1 MNARTTKEDVIKA
14 VNSFPSI
21 SPTASKILPMLN
33 DPNTNVADIENTVR
47 YDPGLTANILKLANS
62 AFFGLPGTISS
73 ISQAVAQLGWKRMYQ
88 LVIASTVNAV
98 MDKHVP
104 GYDLQ
109 RGQLWRHSVAVSV
122 AAEILVKQR
131 RINASDETF
140 TAALLHDIGKVI
152 LGEFI
157 QSDLNLIDMA
167 AVQDTS
173 FVEAERDVLGTD
185 HAEVGAWI
193 LDHWA
198 LPADLV
204 RAVRWHHEPRR
215 AEKPN
220 TILDLVHVADAL
232 CLMMG
237 MGIGHEGLQYELC
250 SECTG
255 RLNLCAT
262 HLEAVGAE
270 TLESVDEL
278 TAALAAGQASS

>member
-1 MNARTTKEDVIKA
+1 MNAKTTKEDVIKA

-21 SPTASKILPMLN
+21 SPTATKILPMLN
-33 DPNTNVADIENTVR
+33 DPSTNVADIENTVR

-62 AFFGLPGTISS
+62 AFFGFPGTISS

-98 MDKHVP
+98 MDQHVP
-104 GYDLQ
+104 GYDLE

-131 RINASDETF
+131 KIKASDETF

-157 QSDLNLIDMA
+157 QSDLNLIDVA
-167 AVQDTS
+167 AAKDTS

-185 HAEVGAWI
+185 HAEVGAWV

-198 LPADLV
+198 LPANLV
-204 RAVRWHHEPRR
+204 QAVRWHHEPRR
-215 AEKPN
+215 ADKAN

-250 SECTG
+250 NECTS
-255 RLNLCAT
+255 RLNLCSR

-278 TAALAAGQASS
+278 TRALKVG